1 MSKVKICG
9 LSRKKDIEVVNHV
22 LPDYIG
28 FVFAPSRR
36 RVDIKTAAL
45 LKENLDPQIEVVGVF
60 VNESIKNV
68 ADIYKNGI
76 IDLVQLHGDEDGG
89 YIKRLKNHC
98 GCPVIKA
105 VGVGSVLSFLPIESD
120 YLLFDTISEQ
130 RGGAGKPF
138 DWDIIKE
145 YHGLPF
151 FLSGGLSARN
161 VVDSIR
167 LLAPYCVDVSSGV
180 ETDGVK
186 DAGKIDEFVYT
197 VRGIQIIPETETIL
211 QIDPITWC

>member
-9 LSRKKDIEVVNHV
+9 LSRKEDIEAVNRA
-22 LPDYIG
+22 LPDFIG

-45 LKENLDPQIEVVGVF
+45 LKENLDPRIGAVGVF
-60 VNESIKNV
+60 VNESIENV
-68 ADIYKNGI
+68 ADIFKNGI
-76 IDLVQLHGDEDGG
+76 IDLVQLHGDEDGE
-89 YIKRLKNHC
+89 YITRLKNYC

-105 VGVGSVLSFLPIESD
+105 VGVGSVLSPMPVESD
-120 YLLFDTISEQ
+120 YLLFDTLSEQ

-138 DWDIIKE
+138 DWHIIKE
-145 YHGLPF
+145 YYGLPF

-167 LLAPYCVDVSSGV
+167 LLAPYCIDVSSGV
-180 ETDGVK
+180 ETDGRK
-186 DAGKIDEFVYT
+186 DAAKIEEFVYT
-197 VRGIQIIPETETIL
+197 VRRGGA
-211 QIDPITWC
+211 